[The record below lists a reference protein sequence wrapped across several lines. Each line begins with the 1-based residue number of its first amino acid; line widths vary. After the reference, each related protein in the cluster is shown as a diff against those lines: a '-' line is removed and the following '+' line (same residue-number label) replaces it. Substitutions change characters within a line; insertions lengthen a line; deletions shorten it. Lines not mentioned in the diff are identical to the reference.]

1 MGRAVAPVKE
11 AKGWAHYDLRDRGD
25 PGQLP
30 RSLFLMA
37 SMICLKMTEI
47 LNCKQKIERNNNK
60 KIIEDEKSRISL
72 PDE

>member
-30 RSLFLMA
+30 RSLFLIA
-37 SMICLKMTEI
+37 SMICLGVQDAHFGQLLFRT
-47 LNCKQKIERNNNK
+47 CSVFFR
-60 KIIEDEKSRISL
+60 
-72 PDE
+72 